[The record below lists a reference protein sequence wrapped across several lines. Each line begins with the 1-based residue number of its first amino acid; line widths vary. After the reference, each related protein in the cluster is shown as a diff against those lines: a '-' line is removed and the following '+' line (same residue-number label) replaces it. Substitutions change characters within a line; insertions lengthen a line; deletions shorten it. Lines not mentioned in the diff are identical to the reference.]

1 MPLYQ
6 FKVVVAGA
14 FGVGKTTFINH
25 ISGMPV
31 VGTEAATSGHEAT
44 VKATTT
50 VGMEYGMF
58 AVDDEDLRIEL
69 LLYGVPG
76 QERFS
81 FMWDIVSEGMDALL
95 LLVDGTRPDTWAE
108 ALAIGAYLQERV
120 PSPVLVGVNRT
131 ADDDAALDAARAAL
145 ALPGAIHVTCDV
157 VDEASARD
165 ALVALLG
172 LLLDELESAGATSEG
187 AVT

>member
-1 MPLYQ
+1 MGLHR

-25 ISGMPV
+25 ISSVAV

-44 VKATTT
+44 MKSTTT
-50 VGMEYGMF
+50 VGVEYGVF
-58 AVDDEDLRIEL
+58 AVEDDDLRIEL

-81 FMWDIVSEGMDALL
+81 FMWDIVGEGMDALL
-95 LLVDGTRPDTWAE
+95 LLVDGTRPETWAE
-108 ALAIGAYLQERV
+108 ALAIGRHLRSEA
-120 PSPVLVGVNRT
+120 PSPVVVGVNRT
-131 ADDDAALDAARAAL
+131 GPDDAVLDAVRAAL
-145 ALPGAIHVTCDV
+145 PIEGAVHLPCDV
-157 VDEASARD
+157 VDEASARG

-172 LLLDELESAGATSEG
+172 LLLDEIEASAATPQGAPR
-187 AVT
+187 